1 MRRLHGGFLAVGLL
15 LIVCQG
21 QLLAQRTSRSYE
33 GAYRTFYGSG
43 YDSRYGLGHYG
54 YRSTYYASPYDTTGG
69 YIPHPYRANYRA
81 NYAAYGAAARY
92 ERRDPWFRR

>member
-1 MRRLHGGFLAVGLL
+1 MRRLHGGFLAVSLL

-43 YDSRYGLGHYG
+43 YDSRYGLGTVPMDKVVG
-54 YRSTYYASPYDTTGG
+54 QAFVKIWPPGRWGLL
-69 YIPHPYRANYRA
+69 
-81 NYAAYGAAARY
+81 
-92 ERRDPWFRR
+92 